1 MALSLLAKLC
11 PMFDLNLTTMK
22 KLLFLSFVAFTLLS
36 ACTMDGAD
44 NPANSAESPENTGPD
59 NPSNPAGGTT
69 PVSTPT
75 PNLDTAATDTVIP

>member
-1 MALSLLAKLC
+1 
-11 PMFDLNLTTMK
+11 MK
-22 KLLFLSFVAFTLLS
+22 KLLFLSLVALTLHS

-69 PVSTPT
+69 PVSNPSS
-75 PNLDTAATDTVIP
+75 NLDTATTDTVMP